1 MCILGEI
8 ADIVGMMPKGRR
20 KRESL
25 ILEVTI
31 TYVREIQVIN
41 LSEVE

>member
-8 ADIVGMMPKGRR
+8 ADIVGMMPKARR
-20 KRESL
+20 KRGSL

-31 TYVREIQVIN
+31 TYVREIQVIH
-41 LSEVE
+41 LWEVE